1 MSLSKQLYLI
11 ISFIF
16 FMIFSGN
23 FIISVNNFTEYLKI
37 ESKSKAQDTATSL
50 GVRLKPL
57 INEDVNDPEIG
68 LIISA
73 IANSGFYK
81 EIRLEITQFE
91 FTNEDL
97 LIIHDLDNTYQIR
110 NVKVNEKDGIIVNAQ
125 DDNDIA
131 NELAELEGE
140 DITDLE
146 EQTIYTFVPNYT
158 FPNQKNLTVSFTAY
172 SSTDSKDLTSNILIN
187 KIPVQV
193 IREEKFEGIP
203 QWFINQIPL
212 TMVET
217 KSEIAKWKTQ
227 AIIYVS
233 ANAGDAYAKLYA
245 QAKGAISYAAI
256 SFVIA
261 LLIMII
267 FLQYILKPLTRIE
280 TLAKN
285 ISLGNFTTIKKL
297 PWTTELRN
305 VSISMNDMSNTIK
318 HMISKLD
325 SNLEKMTEQLLKDD
339 LTGLQLEQTF
349 QTDMKQMFIKK
360 IDGYVMSIK
369 LNDFGDFAKNNP
381 HKKVDQFLKDFSKI
395 LDNCEDCEAYR
406 FFGSTFAMIS
416 RKKEQKDM
424 ELLISN
430 LKLSFEKLSTQYEV
444 QCIAHIGV
452 TPFNPISTTGA
463 ILAQA
468 NEAYEMAKQ
477 VGKNEAFIRDKDDLA
492 RDMLEWK
499 DLIKDIVY
507 NNKFT
512 VGYINQ
518 SVQMDNPSILLLEEA
533 FTSAKDK
540 NGEKIAIGTFISIA
554 EKYDMVIDFDK
565 AVIKEVINNIKI
577 NNINNEILI
586 NLAFDSLING
596 DFKNWIKDTLI
607 ENYQIASQ
615 LVFSVTA
622 YGCVRDTKS
631 FKDFTD
637 LVHTYNGKII
647 VKRFET
653 KFIPLDT
660 LKDFNIDYIRLAR
673 DYTSGI
679 TNDYTKQSFVESI
692 CEGSKLFNIKVF
704 SENVDDAECFITLR
718 ELGLHS
724 SILANKKDTK

>member
-37 ESKSKAQDTATSL
+37 ESTTKSQDTATSL

-91 FTNEDL
+91 FTNDDL
-97 LIIHDLDNTYQIR
+97 LQVHDLDDTYQIK
-110 NVKVNEKDGIIVNAQ
+110 NVNVNKKDGIIVNAQ
-125 DDNDIA
+125 DDNDMA

-140 DITDLE
+140 EITDLT
-146 EQTIYTFVPNYT
+146 EQTIYTFVPSHN
-158 FPNQKNLTVSFTAY
+158 FPNQKNLQVSFTAY
-172 SSTDSKDLTSNILIN
+172 SSTANKELTSSIEIN
-187 KIPVQV
+187 KIPVQI
-193 IREEKFEGIP
+193 IREEKFEDIP

-212 TMVET
+212 TMIET

-227 AIIYVS
+227 AIVYVS
-233 ANAGDAYAKLYA
+233 ANAGDAYAKLYN

-256 SFVIA
+256 SFTIA
-261 LLIMII
+261 LIIMII
-267 FLQYILKPLTRIE
+267 FLRFVLKPLTKIE
-280 TLAKN
+280 QLAKN

-297 PWTTELRN
+297 PWTTELKN

-318 HMISKLD
+318 NMISKLD
-325 SNLEKMTEQLLKDD
+325 NNLEKMTEQLLKDD

-395 LDNCEDCEAYR
+395 LSDCEDCEAYR

-416 RKKEQKDM
+416 RKKEQKDI
-424 ELLISN
+424 EQLISN
-430 LKLSFEKLSTQYEV
+430 LKISLERLATQYELKS
-444 QCIAHIGV
+444 IAHIGV
-452 TPFNPISTTGA
+452 TPFNPISTTDA

-477 VGKNEAFIRDKDDLA
+477 VGNNEAFIRDKDDLA

-499 DLIKDIVY
+499 ELIKDIVY

-565 AVIKEVINNIKI
+565 AVITEVINNIKT

-622 YGCVRDTKS
+622 YGCVRDTQS
-631 FKDFTD
+631 FKNFAD

-660 LKDFNIDYIRLAR
+660 LKDFNLDYIRLAR
-673 DYTSGI
+673 DYTNGI
-679 TNDYTKQSFVESI
+679 INDYTKQSFVESI
-692 CEGSKLFNIKVF
+692 CEGSKLLNIKVF
-704 SENVDDAECFITLR
+704 AENVNDAECFITLK
-718 ELGLHS
+718 ELGLYGT
-724 SILANKKDTK
+724 ILVNKKDTK

>member
-37 ESKSKAQDTATSL
+37 ESKTKSQDTATSL

-57 INEDVNDPEIG
+57 INDDVNDPEIG
-68 LIISA
+68 LIVSA

-97 LIIHDLDNTYQIR
+97 LLTHDLDNTYQIKD
-110 NVKVNEKDGIIVNAQ
+110 VTVNKEDGIIVNEQ
-125 DDNDIA
+125 EDNDIA

-140 DITDLE
+140 DTLDLA
-146 EQTIYTFVPNYT
+146 EQTVYTFVPNSN
-158 FPNQKNLTVSFTAY
+158 FPNQKSLTISFTAY
-172 SSTDSKDLTSNILIN
+172 SNNDTQKLTSQIEIN
-187 KIPVQV
+187 RIPVQ
-193 IREEKFEGIP
+193 ITREEKFEGIP

-217 KSEIAKWKTQ
+217 NSEIAKWKTQ

-233 ANAGDAYAKLYA
+233 ANAGDAYAKLYNQA
-245 QAKGAISYAAI
+245 QGAMYYAAI

-261 LLIMII
+261 LVIMLF
-267 FLQYILKPLTRIE
+267 FLRFVLKPLTKIE
-280 TLAKN
+280 KLAQN
-285 ISLGNFTTIKKL
+285 ISQGNFTTIKKL

-305 VSISMNDMSNTIK
+305 VSISMNNMSNTIK
-318 HMISKLD
+318 KMISKLD
-325 SNLEKMTEQLLKDD
+325 NNLEKMTEQLLKDD

-360 IDGYVMSIK
+360 IDGYVMSVK
-369 LNDFGDFAKNNP
+369 LHDFGTFAKNNP
-381 HKKVDQFLKDFSKI
+381 HKKVDEFLKDFAKV
-395 LDNCEDCEAYR
+395 LGNCEDCEAYR

-416 RKKEQKDM
+416 RKKEQKDI
-424 ELLISN
+424 EKLIAN
-430 LKLSFEKLSTQYEV
+430 LKISLDRLAKQYEL
-444 QCIAHIGV
+444 QSIAHIGV
-452 TPFNPISTTGA
+452 TPFNPISTTDA

-477 VGKNEAFIRDKDDLA
+477 VGNNEAFIRDQNDLA

-499 DLIKDIVY
+499 DLISDIVY

-512 VGYINQ
+512 VDYINQ
-518 SVQMDNPSILLLEEA
+518 SVEMDNPSILLLEEA

-540 NGEKIAIGTFISIA
+540 NDEKIAIGTFISIA

-565 AVIKEVINNIKI
+565 AVINEVINNIKT
-577 NNINNEILI
+577 NKVKNEILI

-596 DFKNWIKDTLI
+596 DFKNWIQETLI
-607 ENYQIASQ
+607 KNSDIASQ

-622 YGCVRDTKS
+622 YGCMRDTES
-631 FKDFTD
+631 FKNFAD
-637 LVHTYNGKII
+637 LVHKYNGKII

-653 KFIPLDT
+653 KFIPLDK
-660 LKDFNIDYIRLAR
+660 LKNFNIDYIRLAR
-673 DYTSGI
+673 DYTNGI
-679 TNDYTKQSFVESI
+679 LNDYTKQSFVESI

-704 SENVDDAECFITLR
+704 AENVSDAECFITLK
-718 ELGLHS
+718 ELGLYS
-724 SILANKKDTK
+724 SILANKKDI